1 MFHCRLNPFKNQHIK
16 VLFSYHVT
24 VFFFSARLSNIES
37 HLYLTVNAAHTF
49 WISQGCGGNGVDLR
63 VRAGGADDDDE
74 EDDDEDDDDREDN
87 GDAFGDK
94 FAMYPQ

>member
-1 MFHCRLNPFKNQHIK
+1 MLI
-16 VLFSYHVT
+16 
-24 VFFFSARLSNIES
+24 
-37 HLYLTVNAAHTF
+37 
-49 WISQGCGGNGVDLR
+49 LR

-94 FAMYPQ
+94 FAMYLQ

>member
-1 MFHCRLNPFKNQHIK
+1 M
-16 VLFSYHVT
+16 VL
-24 VFFFSARLSNIES
+24 I
-37 HLYLTVNAAHTF
+37 
-49 WISQGCGGNGVDLR
+49 LR

-74 EDDDEDDDDREDN
+74 EDEDDDDRGDN

>member
-1 MFHCRLNPFKNQHIK
+1 MEM
-16 VLFSYHVT
+16 VL
-24 VFFFSARLSNIES
+24 I
-37 HLYLTVNAAHTF
+37 
-49 WISQGCGGNGVDLR
+49 LR

-74 EDDDEDDDDREDN
+74 EDDDDREDN

>member
-1 MFHCRLNPFKNQHIK
+1 M
-16 VLFSYHVT
+16 VL
-24 VFFFSARLSNIES
+24 I
-37 HLYLTVNAAHTF
+37 
-49 WISQGCGGNGVDLR
+49 LR

>member
-1 MFHCRLNPFKNQHIK
+1 MFRCRLNPFKNQHIK

-37 HLYLTVNAAHTF
+37 HLYLTVIPRPILFGLARVVVEMVL
-49 WISQGCGGNGVDLR
+49 ILR

-74 EDDDEDDDDREDN
+74 EDEDDDDREDN